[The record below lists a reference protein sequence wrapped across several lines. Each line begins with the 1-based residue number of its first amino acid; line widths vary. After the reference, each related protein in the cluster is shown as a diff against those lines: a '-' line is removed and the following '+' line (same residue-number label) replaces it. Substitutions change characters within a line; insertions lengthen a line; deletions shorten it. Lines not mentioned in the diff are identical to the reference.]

1 MIDMNNTDMSN
12 VNMNN
17 VDKIVTFIEEGKN
30 TFQRIGLELEHFVCD
45 KDYRAISYAEISECL
60 EEICQTLQG
69 RLYKEQEHI
78 LGIVCE
84 GFTVTLEPGCQ
95 LEISISPQDDMEHIR
110 QIYLKFRGV
119 CDRILARKGFH
130 MLEKGVFPLVENGE
144 LEADALPLI
153 PKERYHLMD
162 ARFASAGGLGRYMMR
177 ATASTQVSID
187 FSSEE
192 DALQKMRVL
201 IKLAPVTALMTENKN
216 GLGRGDKWR
225 PHLIRNQIWQ
235 DVDPVRCGYF
245 EHSMSENYSFREY
258 AAYVYSNPCILL
270 QRKGQVVDLQGR
282 SAADYYGEQEID
294 AIEHLLSMYFPMVRL
309 KKYIE
314 YRVADSMPIE
324 AALGYAAL
332 IKAIVYDQAL
342 LDQIDREL
350 SFVQSA
356 EDIYQAENSIIAR
369 GYHAEVYGKPVTEW
383 MEELIGAAL
392 KKAGEKEQDYI
403 RRIVPLPV
411 LNDQYKK
418 LVAGEESLHKES
430 AAAIRSYLL
439 SSTAKYHNRVV
450 RTLYLPKLFTEKE
463 IRIFDRAVNTLY
475 GIFDKVIA
483 EFEQSAAYRQLFGF
497 PEELEELILRRPKY
511 HCNIPISR
519 IDIFYHEETGD
530 FRFCEFN
537 TDGTS
542 AMNEDRE
549 LNTAFESSKAY
560 QAFQK
565 SYKLQ
570 KFELFDT
577 WVEEAIRLY
586 REYAGDETALPS
598 VAIVDFME
606 HATTNEFL
614 IFRDRFEKKG
624 CRACLCDIRKLT
636 WDGTCCLTEDGTR
649 IDLIYRR
656 AVTSDIL
663 AHYREVTD
671 FINAVKAG
679 GVCLLGDFRTQI
691 VHNKILFKLLHKPET
706 LQLLSYE
713 EQVFIRAHVPATISL
728 DELDMPAYAWI
739 KNNTCLNK
747 DNWIIKPED
756 SYGSQGVH
764 AGVELE
770 SQDEWN
776 RLLKEK
782 QGQHYILQQFNDP
795 YRLYNIDL
803 LSEAPKW
810 VDTGNLTGLFVY
822 GGKFSGIYSRISF
835 DKMISTQY
843 NEMSLP
849 TVVVS

>member
-1 MIDMNNTDMSN
+1 MKNRNNKHN
-12 VNMNN
+12 IE
-17 VDKIVTFIEEGKN
+17 KIVNFIEEGQN
-30 TFQRIGLELEHFVCD
+30 SFQRVGLELEHFVCD
-45 KDYRAISYAEISECL
+45 QDYKPISYAEISECL
-60 EEICQTLQG
+60 EEMCPALAG
-69 RLYKEQEHI
+69 RLYREQEHI
-78 LGIVCE
+78 LGIICE
-84 GFTVTLEPGCQ
+84 SFTVTLEPGCQ
-95 LEISISPQDDMEHIR
+95 LEISISPQEKMENIDR
-110 QIYLKFRGV
+110 IYSKFRDV
-119 CDRILARKGFH
+119 CGRILAEKGFH
-130 MLEKGVFPLVENGE
+130 LLEKGVFPLVEAGD

-162 ARFASAGGLGRYMMR
+162 AHFSSTGKLGRYMMR

-201 IKLAPVTALMTENKN
+201 VKLSPIIALLTENKN
-216 GLGRGDKWR
+216 GLGTGEKWK

-270 QRKGQVVDLQGR
+270 QRGEQVVDLR
-282 SAADYYGEQEID
+282 DCSAADYYGEQELD
-294 AIEHLLSMYFPMVRL
+294 AAENLLSMFFPMVRL

-314 YRVADSMPIE
+314 YRVADSMPIG

-332 IKAIVYDQAL
+332 IRTVIYDKALVN
-342 LDQIDREL
+342 QIDREL
-350 SFVQSA
+350 SFICKA
-356 EDIYQAENSIIAR
+356 KDIYQAENNIIAR
-369 GYHAEVYGKPVTEW
+369 GYHAEVYGKPVMEW
-383 MEELIGAAL
+383 IEKLFGAAL
-392 KKAGEKEQDYI
+392 KSAGENEQGYI
-403 RRIVPLPV
+403 RRIIPLPV
-411 LNDQYKK
+411 LNEQYKK
-418 LVAGEESLHKES
+418 LVAGKEAQHRES

-463 IRIFDRAVNTLY
+463 IRIFDQAINTLY
-475 GIFDKVIA
+475 SIFDKVIA
-483 EFEQSAAYRQLFGF
+483 EYERNDAYRQLFGF
-497 PEELEELILRRPKY
+497 PEELETLILRNPGY
-511 HCNIPISR
+511 SCNIPIAR

-530 FRFCEFN
+530 FKFCEFN

-549 LNTAFESSKAY
+549 LNTAFELSKAY
-560 QAFQK
+560 REFQK
-565 SYKLQ
+565 NYALH

-586 REYAGDETALPS
+586 REYTGDDKALPS

-624 CRACLCDIRKLT
+624 CSARLCDIRKLR
-636 WDGTCCLTEDGTR
+636 WDGKHCLSEDGAE

-663 AHYREVTD
+663 AHLGEVGD
-671 FINAVKAG
+671 FLSAVKANA
-679 GVCLLGDFRTQI
+679 VCLLGDFRTQI

-706 LQLLSYE
+706 LRLLSYE
-713 EQVFIRAHVPATISL
+713 EQVFIRAHVPVTVSL
-728 DELDMPAYAWI
+728 DELDEPAYAWI
-739 KNNTCLNK
+739 KNNTRSHK
-747 DNWIIKPED
+747 DGWIIKPED

-770 SQDEWN
+770 SQDKWN
-776 RLLKEK
+776 RLLKAVK
-782 QGQHYILQQFNDP
+782 GQHYILQQFNNP
-795 YRLYNIDL
+795 YRLDNIDL
-803 LSEAPKW
+803 LAEDAKW
-810 VDTGNLTGLFVY
+810 VDTSNLTGLFVY
-822 GGKFSGIYSRISF
+822 GGKFNGIYSRISF
-835 DKMISTQY
+835 DQMISTQY

-849 TVVVS
+849 TVVVR

>member
-1 MIDMNNTDMSN
+1 M
-12 VNMNN
+12 
-17 VDKIVTFIEEGKN
+17 
-30 TFQRIGLELEHFVCD
+30 
-45 KDYRAISYAEISECL
+45 
-60 EEICQTLQG
+60 
-69 RLYKEQEHI
+69 
-78 LGIVCE
+78 
-84 GFTVTLEPGCQ
+84 
-95 LEISISPQDDMEHIR
+95 
-110 QIYLKFRGV
+110 
-119 CDRILARKGFH
+119 
-130 MLEKGVFPLVENGE
+130 
-144 LEADALPLI
+144 
-153 PKERYHLMD
+153 
-162 ARFASAGGLGRYMMR
+162 
-177 ATASTQVSID
+177 
-187 FSSEE
+187 
-192 DALQKMRVL
+192 
-201 IKLAPVTALMTENKN
+201 
-216 GLGRGDKWR
+216 
-225 PHLIRNQIWQ
+225 
-235 DVDPVRCGYF
+235 
-245 EHSMSENYSFREY
+245 
-258 AAYVYSNPCILL
+258 
-270 QRKGQVVDLQGR
+270 
-282 SAADYYGEQEID
+282 
-294 AIEHLLSMYFPMVRL
+294 
-309 KKYIE
+309 
-314 YRVADSMPIE
+314 
-324 AALGYAAL
+324 
-332 IKAIVYDQAL
+332 
-342 LDQIDREL
+342 
-350 SFVQSA
+350 
-356 EDIYQAENSIIAR
+356 
-369 GYHAEVYGKPVTEW
+369 
-383 MEELIGAAL
+383 
-392 KKAGEKEQDYI
+392 
-403 RRIVPLPV
+403 
-411 LNDQYKK
+411 
-418 LVAGEESLHKES
+418 
-430 AAAIRSYLL
+430 
-439 SSTAKYHNRVV
+439 

-497 PEELEELILRRPKY
+497 PKELEELILRRPKY

-803 LSEAPKW
+803 LSEEPKW

>member
-1 MIDMNNTDMSN
+1 MKSIDNKQNI
-12 VNMNN
+12 
-17 VDKIVTFIEEGKN
+17 DKIVSYIEEGQN
-30 TFQRIGLELEHFVCD
+30 AFRRIGLELEHFVCD
-45 KDYRAISYAEISECL
+45 QDYNAISYTEIAECL
-60 EEICQTLQG
+60 EEMCPALQG
-69 RLYKEQEHI
+69 QLYREQEHI
-78 LGIVCE
+78 LGIICE

-95 LEISISPQDDMEHIR
+95 LEISISPQDNMENIEC
-110 QIYLKFRGV
+110 IYSNFRNV
-119 CDRILARKGFH
+119 CGRILAEKGFH
-130 MLEKGVFPLVENGE
+130 MLEKGVFPLIETGDLEVEK
-144 LEADALPLI
+144 LPLI

-162 ARFASAGGLGRYMMR
+162 AHFTSTGKLGRYMMR

-201 IKLAPVTALMTENKN
+201 IKLSPIIALLTENKN
-216 GLGRGDKWR
+216 GLGRGEKWK

-258 AAYVYSNPCILL
+258 AEYVYTNPCILL
-270 QRKGQVVDLQGR
+270 QTEEQTVDLKGR

-294 AIEHLLSMYFPMVRL
+294 ATEHVLSMYFPMVRL

-314 YRVADSMPIE
+314 YRVADSMPID

-332 IKAIVYDQAL
+332 IKTIVYDRAL
-342 LDQIDREL
+342 LHQIDTEL
-350 SFVQSA
+350 SSVQTA
-356 EDIYQAENSIIAR
+356 EDVYQAENGIIAL
-369 GYHAEVYGKPVTEW
+369 GYHADVYGKPVMEW
-383 MEELIGAAL
+383 MEKLITAAMQS
-392 KKAGEKEQDYI
+392 AGEKDRCRI
-403 RRIVPLPV
+403 RQIIPLPV

-418 LVAGEESLHKES
+418 LVMGKESLHRES
-430 AAAIRSYLL
+430 AAAIRNYLL

-450 RTLYLPKLFTEKE
+450 RTLYLPKLFTGKE
-463 IRIFDRAVNTLY
+463 IRLFDQAVNTLY

-483 EFEQSAAYRQLFGF
+483 EYGRNEAYRQLFGF
-497 PEELEELILRRPKY
+497 PKELEELILRNPGY
-511 HCNIPISR
+511 SCNIPIAR
-519 IDIFYHEETGD
+519 IDIFYHEETSD
-530 FRFCEFN
+530 FKFCEFN

-549 LNTAFESSKAY
+549 LNTAFELSKAY
-560 QAFQK
+560 QEFQK
-565 SYKLQ
+565 SYPLH

-586 REYAGDETALPS
+586 REYAKDANALPS

-624 CRACLCDIRKLT
+624 CKACLCDIRKLR
-636 WDGTCCLTEDGTR
+636 WDGKHCLAEDGTM

-663 AHYREVTD
+663 AHLGDVGD
-671 FINAVKAG
+671 FLNAVKAG
-679 GVCLLGDFRTQI
+679 AVCLLGDFRTQI

-706 LQLLSYE
+706 LHLLSHE
-713 EQVFIRAHVPATISL
+713 EQVFIRAHVPVTVSL
-728 DELDMPAYAWI
+728 DELDKPVYAWI
-739 KNNTCLNK
+739 KNNACSYK
-747 DNWIIKPED
+747 DGWIIKPED

-770 SQDEWN
+770 GQDEWN
-776 RLLKEK
+776 QLLQEM
-782 QGQHYILQQFNDP
+782 QGQHYILQQFNNP
-795 YRLYNIDL
+795 YRLDNIDL
-803 LSEAPKW
+803 LSEGAKW
-810 VDTGNLTGLFVY
+810 VDTSNLTGLFVY

-835 DKMISTQY
+835 DQMISTQY

-849 TVVVS
+849 TVVVK

>member
-1 MIDMNNTDMSN
+1 MNDK
-12 VNMNN
+12 NN
-17 VDKIVTFIEEGKN
+17 VDKIVTFIEEGRN

-45 KDYRAISYAEISECL
+45 RDYNAISYEETAECL
-60 EEICQTLQG
+60 EEMG
-69 RLYKEQEHI
+69 RALKGQLYREQEHV

-95 LEISISPQDDMEHIR
+95 LEISISPQEDMDRI
-110 QIYLKFRGV
+110 QDIYSGFRSV
-119 CDRILARKGFH
+119 CDRILARRGFH
-130 MLEKGVFPLVENGE
+130 MLEKGVFPLVETGE
-144 LEADALPLI
+144 LAADKLPLI

-162 ARFASAGGLGRYMMR
+162 AHFASTGSLGRYMMR

-201 IKLAPVTALMTENKN
+201 IKLAPVIALMTENKN
-216 GLGRGDKWR
+216 GLGRGDRWQ
-225 PHLIRNQIWQ
+225 PHLIRNQIWR

-245 EHSMSENYSFREY
+245 EHSMSEHYSFREY

-270 QRKGQVVDLQGR
+270 QRGEQVVDLQGR
-282 SAADYYGEQEID
+282 SAADYYGEQELD
-294 AIEHLLSMYFPMVRL
+294 AAEHLLSMFFPTVRL

-314 YRVADSMPIE
+314 YRVADSMPID

-332 IKAIVYDQAL
+332 IRTIIYDKALVDRIDQ
-342 LDQIDREL
+342 EL
-350 SFVQSA
+350 SFIRSA
-356 EDIYQAENSIIAR
+356 EDICQAENDIIAR
-369 GYHAEVYGKPVTEW
+369 GYHAEVYGRPVTEW
-383 MEELIGAAL
+383 MEKLFGAAL
-392 KKAGEKEQDYI
+392 ERAGEKEQRYI
-403 RRIVPLPV
+403 RRIIPLPV
-411 LNDQYKK
+411 LNGQYKK
-418 LVAGEESLHKES
+418 LVAGKEALHRES

-439 SSTAKYHNRVV
+439 SSTAKYHDRVV
-450 RTLYLPKLFTEKE
+450 RTLYLPKLFTGKE
-463 IRIFDRAVNTLY
+463 IRIFDQAINTLY

-483 EFEQSAAYRQLFGF
+483 AYEQDEAYRQLFGF
-497 PEELEELILRRPKY
+497 PKVLEELILRRPKY

-519 IDIFYHEETGD
+519 IDIFYNEETGD

-549 LNTAFESSKAY
+549 LNTAFERSRAY
-560 QAFQK
+560 QEFK
-565 SYKLQ
+565 EHYELQ

-586 REYAGDETALPS
+586 REYAGDDQALPS

-624 CRACLCDIRKLT
+624 CRAVLCDIRKLT
-636 WDGTCCLTEDGTR
+636 WNGTCCLAGDGTR

-663 AHYREVTD
+663 AHLGEVGD
-671 FINAVKAG
+671 FISAVKAE

-706 LQLLSYE
+706 LRLLSYK
-713 EQVFIRAHVPATISL
+713 EQTFIRAHVPVTISL
-728 DELDMPAYAWI
+728 DELEQPEYAWV
-739 KNNTCLNK
+739 KADARAHK
-747 DNWIIKPED
+747 DHWIMKPED

-764 AGVELE
+764 AGVELK
-770 SQDEWN
+770 SQEEWN
-776 RLLKEK
+776 RLLEK
-782 QGQHYILQQFNDP
+782 MQGQHYILQQFNDP
-795 YRLYNIDL
+795 YRLDNIDL
-803 LSEAPKW
+803 SAEDARW

-849 TVVVS
+849 TVVVR

>member
-1 MIDMNNTDMSN
+1 MDNRNNI
-12 VNMNN
+12 
-17 VDKIVTFIEEGKN
+17 DKIVTFIEDGKN
-30 TFQRIGLELEHFVCD
+30 TFRRIGLELEHFICD
-45 KDYRAISYAEISECL
+45 KDYNAISYAEISECL
-60 EEICQTLQG
+60 EEICPALQG
-69 RLYKEQEHI
+69 QLYREQEHT
-78 LGIVCE
+78 LGIICE

-95 LEISISPQDDMEHIR
+95 IEISISPQDSME
-110 QIYLKFRGV
+110 QIQSIYSKFRDV
-119 CDRILARKGFH
+119 CGRIFAGRGFR
-130 MLEKGVFPLVENGE
+130 MLEKGVFPLIETGD
-144 LEADALPLI
+144 LEAEKLPLI

-162 ARFASAGGLGRYMMR
+162 AHFSSTGKLGRYMMR

-187 FSSEE
+187 FSSEK

-201 IKLAPVTALMTENKN
+201 IKLAPIIALMTENKN
-216 GLGRGDKWR
+216 GLGNGDKWK

-245 EHSMSENYSFREY
+245 PHSVSENYSFREY
-258 AAYVYSNPCILL
+258 AEYIYTNPCILL
-270 QRKGQVVDLQGR
+270 QIEEQAVDLQGR
-282 SAADYYGEQEID
+282 SAADYYGDQEID
-294 AIEHLLSMYFPMVRL
+294 AVEHLLSMYFPMVRL

-314 YRVADSMPIE
+314 YRVADSMPID

-332 IKAIVYDQAL
+332 IKTIVYDEAL
-342 LDQIDREL
+342 LHQIDQEL
-350 SFVQSA
+350 SFVQTAGDVSL
-356 EDIYQAENSIIAR
+356 AENRIIAL
-369 GYHAEVYGKPVTEW
+369 GYHADVYGRPVTEW
-383 MEELIGAAL
+383 MGRLISAAL
-392 KKAGEKEQDYI
+392 ERTGEKEQRYI
-403 RRIVPLPV
+403 RRIIPLPV
-411 LNDQYKK
+411 LNGQYKK
-418 LVAGEESLHKES
+418 LVAGKESLHRES
-430 AAAIRSYLL
+430 AAAIRNYLL

-463 IRIFDRAVNTLY
+463 TGTFDQAVRTLY

-483 EFEQSAAYRQLFGF
+483 EYERNEAYRQLFGF
-497 PEELEELILRRPKY
+497 PKELEELILRNPGY
-511 HCNIPISR
+511 SCNIPIAR
-519 IDIFYHEETGD
+519 IDIFYNEETGD
-530 FRFCEFN
+530 FKFCEFN

-549 LNTAFESSKAY
+549 LNTAFEYSKAY
-560 QAFQK
+560 QEFQK
-565 SYKLQ
+565 SYTLHKY
-570 KFELFDT
+570 ELFDT

-586 REYAGDETALPS
+586 REYAGADSALPS

-624 CRACLCDIRKLT
+624 CRACLCDIRKLR
-636 WDGTCCLTEDGTR
+636 WDGKHCLAEDGTV

-663 AHYREVTD
+663 AHYEEVGD
-671 FINAVKAG
+671 FLSAVKAD

-706 LQLLSYE
+706 LRLLSYE
-713 EQVFIRAHVPATISL
+713 EQIFVRAHVPVTISL
-728 DELDMPAYAWI
+728 DELDRPAYVRI
-739 KNNTCLNK
+739 KNNTCSYK
-747 DNWIIKPED
+747 DGWIIKPED

-776 RLLKEK
+776 RLLQEMR
-782 QGQHYILQQFNDP
+782 GRHYILQQFNSP
-795 YRLYNIDL
+795 YRLDNIDL
-803 LSEAPKW
+803 LSDDTKW

-835 DKMISTQY
+835 DQMISTQY

-849 TVVVS
+849 TVVVR